1 MRPVAEI
8 VVKGAFTLLCVW
20 GVWRIWRLRAGKYS
34 AGVRLAWLLVAV
46 LAVGAMAALWQWDT
60 GGSHLLAL
68 PARLLRSAG
77 KKLSSMG
84 RRDPDGL
91 YQNGEFTALG
101 EGAVPDV
108 ATGRVTFKAL
118 SHANHLDFGRAIE
131 YRSWRLRCPDFGGE
145 KDVDM
150 AGTTMRV
157 YTDVRCEILGTRP
170 SP

>member
-1 MRPVAEI
+1 MGSVALI
-8 VVKGAFTLLCVW
+8 VVKGLLTLLSVW
-20 GVWRIWRLRAGKYS
+20 VLYRLWPSRYNVGI
-34 AGVRLAWLLVAV
+34 RLAWLLALV

-77 KKLSSMG
+77 KKLSSLG
-84 RRDPDGL
+84 QRDPDGL
-91 YQNGEFTALG
+91 YQNGKFAALG
-101 EGAVPDV
+101 EGAVPD
-108 ATGRVTFKAL
+108 AASGRVTFKAL

-131 YRSWRLRCPDFGGE
+131 YRLWRLRCPDFGGE

-157 YTDVRCEILGTRP
+157 YTDVRCEILGKRP
-170 SP
+170 AP